1 VSAASA
7 SDIWITGSGNT
18 TLHWNGTRWARLAVP
33 SPGAGDTILAGVE
46 AVSPKLA
53 FVVGSYR
60 LPKVNHQYTLLAQW
74 NGARWMRVP
83 TPSPGNYANSLAGVA
98 ASSPS
103 NAWAVGASG
112 FGNERTGLTFK
123 TLMLH
128 WNGTSWTR
136 S

>member
-1 VSAASA
+1 M
-7 SDIWITGSGNT
+7 
-18 TLHWNGTRWARLAVP
+18 P
-33 SPGAGDTILAGVE
+33 SPGGSVDTFVQGVD

-53 FVVGSYR
+53 FAVGSYT
-60 LPKVNHQYTLLAQW
+60 LPKVNHHQYTLLAQW
-74 NGARWMRVP
+74 NGTRWTQVP
-83 TPSPGNYANSLAGVA
+83 TPSPGNFANSLAGVA

-103 NAWAVGASG
+103 NAWAVGG
-112 FGNERTGLTFK
+112 TIFGHERTGLTRQ